1 MKNEDPRRVKTAE
14 TSFRIIEII
23 QSLDG
28 ATLSELAAELELAK
42 STIHRHVHTLEDM
55 GYVTREGREF
65 FPSLKYLELGEYV
78 KNRRPEFQLAKQTV
92 EDLASETGEL
102 TQFEVEEHGMGV
114 FVHRAHGDQAVR
126 TDPGIGTRV
135 PLHVNACGKSILA
148 FLPRERVEEVISRHG
163 LTEFTDNTITDR
175 MELEDE
181 LEQIR
186 ERGFSFNLEERVTGM
201 NAIAAPV
208 RYPSGQVIGS
218 IGFGGPS
225 HRMKADRLEDEY
237 SDLILGVANQLELN
251 IVHS

>member
-23 QSLDG
+23 RSFDG
-28 ATLSELAAELELAK
+28 ANLSELADELELAK
-42 STIHRHVHTLEDM
+42 STIHRHVNTLEDM
-55 GYVTREGREF
+55 GYITRDGREL

-78 KNRRPEFQLAKQTV
+78 RNRRQEFQLAEQAI
-92 EDLASETGEL
+92 EDLASNTGEM
-102 TQFEVEEHGMGV
+102 THFEVEEHGMGV
-114 FVHRAHGDQAVR
+114 FVHRAHGEQAVR

-148 FLPRERVEEVISRHG
+148 FLPQDRVERIINQHG
-163 LTEFTDNTITDR
+163 LTEFTENTITDR
-175 MELEDE
+175 QELIDE
-181 LEQIR
+181 LEKVR
-186 ERGFSFNLEERVTGM
+186 ERGFSFNLEERVSGM

-208 RYPSGQVIGS
+208 RYPSGQVIGA

-225 HRMKADRLEDEY
+225 HRMKAERLEDEY
-237 SDLILGVANQLELN
+237 ADLILGVANQLELN